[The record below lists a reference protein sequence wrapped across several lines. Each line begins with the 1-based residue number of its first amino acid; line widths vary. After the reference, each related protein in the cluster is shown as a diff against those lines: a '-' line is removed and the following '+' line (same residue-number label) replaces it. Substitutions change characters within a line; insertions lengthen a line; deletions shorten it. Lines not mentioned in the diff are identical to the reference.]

1 MSSIWDRF
9 EGIVKAEEV
18 VEAKAQSQP
27 LDEGTYEMTLVAIE
41 AGETQS
47 GLPAMKAQFK
57 MGTGKIVY
65 FTQVLQNLNYP
76 NLTSLN
82 ISKACE
88 MIEGLTGEEYVF
100 TTMGDLATKITSI
113 PVDVNYIVEVSYET
127 KDTAKK
133 YPKLKVLESSEDVPF

>member
-18 VEAKAQSQP
+18 VEAKAQALP
-27 LDEGTYEMTLVAIE
+27 LEEGTYEMTLVSIE

-76 NLTSLN
+76 NLTSVN
-82 ISKACE
+82 IAKACE
-88 MIEGLTGEEYVF
+88 MIEGLTGEEYSF
-100 TTMGDLATKITSI
+100 STMGDMADTISSI
-113 PVDVNYIVEVSYET
+113 PLDVNYIVEVTYDA
-127 KDTAKK
+127 KDIVKK
-133 YPKLKVLESSEDVPF
+133 YPKLKVLETSEDVPF